1 LSQNIRRKIRPE
13 QIVILLTMLCFVLVE
28 WACNTRIEGCLDP
41 NASNFDFTAEQDCDG
56 CCTYPFMTFT
66 LSQKWNNEN
75 FSTADTLY
83 DLNQNPYKIVD
94 IRYFLSSWT
103 WKGVDNAAYTVDSTE
118 ADCAGHKLRYTKDI
132 NAIES
137 RIFIYLLGNY
147 RQAPV
152 IDSVNFHMGL
162 VEDFECLDDTLSSTP
177 DILTPAS
184 PLWNPHTEDL
194 STMRLVVNRNI
205 VDSVFDTVFID
216 LHQLF
221 SVSYPHILARG
232 ADYSFL
238 LTVNYAMW
246 FEQVDISDLNSFS
259 SSITQGLEGSI
270 TRTQ

>member
-1 LSQNIRRKIRPE
+1 MMLSIALI
-13 QIVILLTMLCFVLVE
+13 E

-41 NASNFDFTAEQDCDG
+41 NASNFDFTAEKDCNG
-56 CCTYPFMTFT
+56 CCTYPFMTIT
-66 LSQKWNNEN
+66 LSQKWNSEN
-75 FSTADTLY
+75 FSIEDTLY
-83 DLNQNPYKIVD
+83 DLNQNPYQIVD

-103 WKGVDNAAYTVDSTE
+103 WKGLDNSVYTVDSTE
-118 ADCAGHKLRYTKDI
+118 ADCAGNKLRYTKDI
-132 NAIES
+132 NAIEP

-162 VEDFECLDDTLSSTP
+162 VEDFECLEDTLSSTP

-184 PLWNPHTEDL
+184 PLWNPDTEEL
-194 STMRLVVNRNI
+194 STMRLIVNRNI

-216 LHQLF
+216 LHRFF
-221 SVSYPHILARG
+221 SIGYPHPFDRG

-238 LTVNYAMW
+238 VTVNYAMW
-246 FEQVDISDLNSFS
+246 FQQVNIADLNSFGFS
-259 SSITQGLEGSI
+259 VAQGLDGSF